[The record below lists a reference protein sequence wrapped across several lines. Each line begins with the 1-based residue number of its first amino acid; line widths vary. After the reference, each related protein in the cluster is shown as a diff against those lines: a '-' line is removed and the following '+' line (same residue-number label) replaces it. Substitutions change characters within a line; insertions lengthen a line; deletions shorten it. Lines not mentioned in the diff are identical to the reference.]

1 MEVIGWIAWGFT
13 AYIALIN
20 LISQSRNHGVRASM
34 QRQGVMMAIC
44 CGAVL
49 LLGWNKLLTLIA
61 IPAAMMLSSMMMG
74 VRVSN
79 GMRIFDAAT
88 EESNRTGESI
98 DDILKRKHG
107 IDLSATDKEFQY
119 GERDHK

>member
-1 MEVIGWIAWGFT
+1 
-13 AYIALIN
+13 
-20 LISQSRNHGVRASM
+20 
-34 QRQGVMMAIC
+34 
-44 CGAVL
+44 
-49 LLGWNKLLTLIA
+49 
-61 IPAAMMLSSMMMG
+61 
-74 VRVSN
+74 
-79 GMRIFDAAT
+79 MRIFDAAT

>member
-20 LISQSRNHGVRASM
+20 LISQSRNRGVRASM
-34 QRQGVMMAIC
+34 QRQGVMIAIC

-74 VRVSN
+74 AKMSN
-79 GMRIFDAAT
+79 ASDKLMSALR
-88 EESNRTGESI
+88 ESQRTGEPNR
-98 DDILKRKHG
+98 DILKRKHG
-107 IDLSATDKEFQY
+107 IVLPDND
-119 GERDHK
+119 